1 MITHSLNYLFVVFS
15 LIWSLNCGQLQK
27 NMSSNTQS
35 PQNSQQKEVLRKELL
50 DLNAQRSKLENDI
63 KEWQSI
69 LRSQNVGMNEPLVDA
84 NGFPRNDID
93 VHQIRMARNK
103 IICLTNDAR
112 NLMKQIEEKL
122 FKFHELEKQKQQN
135 EDNPQKWHF
144 VNNPLL
150 NRLLH

>member
-1 MITHSLNYLFVVFS
+1 
-15 LIWSLNCGQLQK
+15 
-27 NMSSNTQS
+27 MSSNTQS

-135 EDNPQKWHF
+135 EDNPQK
-144 VNNPLL
+144 
-150 NRLLH
+150 